1 MLLLLGIGFVA
12 GVVTA
17 ISPCVLPVLPIL
29 LAGGAAGRKPLRIV
43 AGLVASFSVFTLFAA
58 WILGELGLPQD
69 LLRNLAIAF
78 LFVLAAT
85 LLVPRAALLIER
97 PLAAF
102 SRFRP
107 GNVGGGFFFG
117 ATLGLVFVPCA
128 GPVLA
133 TVTVIAANNSVGLRA
148 ILLTLA
154 YAAGAAVPML
164 LIAYGG
170 REASTRLRRHA
181 QPVRLA
187 SGALIALV
195 ALGLVFH
202 LDDHL
207 AQLTPGYTTFLQ
219 NKIENNTSAKREL
232 SKVRGGG
239 QTLAVVHKTAGG
251 LPDYGTAPALVAGG
265 DWFNSKPL
273 SLAQLRGKVVL
284 VDFWTYSCINCLR
297 TLPAVRAWARTYAS
311 QGLVVVGVHAPE
323 FEFEHDPQRVRQAL
337 VDQHVDWPVA
347 IDDDFRIW
355 RAFRNEAWPALYF
368 IDAQGRVRHHVL
380 GEGGYDRSERV
391 IRQLLAEA
399 HGAAAPLPAMA
410 AVDAT
415 GIGAAPDL
423 AHVRSGET
431 YLGYAHADTA
441 TPPDVLP
448 ERAQQ
453 HVARAPRLNAWTLGD
468 AWVQRGEFVESTAP
482 DASIALR
489 FHARDLHLVL
499 GPGTDGKPVPF
510 RITIDG
516 HAPAADHGVD
526 VDEQGRGAIKHARLY
541 QLVRQHGDVADHTF
555 EIHLDGAGAR
565 AWVFTFG

>member
-1 MLLLLGIGFVA
+1 MSSFARWLILALAFVA
-12 GVVTA
+12 A
-17 ISPCVLPVLPIL
+17 A
-29 LAGGAAGRKPLRIV
+29 AGMAAGRPTPAADAPLPV
-43 AGLVASFSVFTLFAA
+43 EPLQPS
-58 WILGELGLPQD
+58 
-69 LLRNLAIAF
+69 LA
-78 LFVLAAT
+78 
-85 LLVPRAALLIER
+85 
-97 PLAAF
+97 
-102 SRFRP
+102 
-107 GNVGGGFFFG
+107 G
-117 ATLGLVFVPCA
+117 ATGWLNGQP
-128 GPVLA
+128 
-133 TVTVIAANNSVGLRA
+133 
-148 ILLTLA
+148 LTL
-154 YAAGAAVPML
+154 
-164 LIAYGG
+164 
-170 REASTRLRRHA
+170 E
-181 QPVRLA
+181 
-187 SGALIALV
+187 
-195 ALGLVFH
+195 
-202 LDDHL
+202 
-207 AQLTPGYTTFLQ
+207 
-219 NKIENNTSAKREL
+219 
-232 SKVRGGG
+232 
-239 QTLAVVHKTAGG
+239 
-251 LPDYGTAPALVAGG
+251 
-265 DWFNSKPL
+265 
-273 SLAQLRGKVVL
+273 QLRGKVVL

-380 GEGGYDRSERV
+380 GEGGYHRSERV

-453 HVARAPRLNAWTLGD
+453 HVARAPRLNAWTLGG